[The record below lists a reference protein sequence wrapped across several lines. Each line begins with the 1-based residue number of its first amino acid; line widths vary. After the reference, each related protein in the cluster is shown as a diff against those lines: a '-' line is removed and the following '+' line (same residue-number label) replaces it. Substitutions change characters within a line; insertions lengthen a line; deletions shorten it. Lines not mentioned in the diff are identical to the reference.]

1 VNTVSVPLSHFARI
15 FNGKTPSKAD
25 QRESGHP
32 VLKIKDVD
40 EDGVFRKQF
49 NSYVEPCFAEKHS
62 SKFIVSGDILILN
75 AAHNADYVG
84 SKVYR
89 AENEVAGSL
98 ATGEWLIIRPQK
110 DLLDPVFAYYW
121 AISGETRFQIR
132 QLVKGIH
139 LYPRDVERLKIF
151 LPPLEEQKRIA
162 AILDKADAI
171 RKKRKQAIE
180 LTEQFLRSAFLDM
193 FGDPITNPK
202 AWPTAIM
209 KDCIA
214 DISSGWSAKS
224 DDKVREPNDWAVL
237 KISAVTSGRFLPSEH
252 KVVSSIGSGRKLVV
266 PKRGDLL
273 FSRANT
279 RELVA
284 ATCLVE
290 ADSER
295 LFLPDKLWRLTVSN
309 DMNPE
314 YLRYLLAHPRY
325 RSYLTRQ
332 ATGTSGSML
341 NVSQQKLMG
350 MKLPKPPIEVQQ
362 AFSDIV
368 WKTYQLQATSN
379 ESAENMTAQ
388 FNGLTQRA
396 FRGGL

>member
-1 VNTVSVPLSHFARI
+1 MT
-15 FNGKTPSKAD
+15 
-25 QRESGHP
+25 HP
-32 VLKIKDVD
+32 VVNLGSVVTIKGGGTPARKVPDYWHGEIPWATVKDLKSHELGNTQEAITV
-40 EDGVFRKQF
+40 EGLQ
-49 NSYVEPCFAEKHS
+49 NSAS
-62 SKFIVSGDILILN
+62 NLIPAGTVVTATRMALGRAAITEQNLAINQDLKALFCNEAITPKYLLHFLN
-75 AAHNADYVG
+75 ANK
-84 SKVYR
+84 SKI
-89 AENEVAGSL
+89 ESMGKG
-98 ATGEWLIIRPQK
+98 AT
-110 DLLDPVFAYYW
+110 
-121 AISGETRFQIR
+121 
-132 QLVKGIH
+132 VKGIT
-139 LYPRDVERLKIF
+139 LDVLLGLKIP

-162 AILDKADAI
+162 HVLDKADAI
-171 RKKRKQAIE
+171 RKKRKQTIE

-202 AWPTAIM
+202 GWPTAIM

-224 DDKVREPNDWAVL
+224 EDKVKEPDDWGVL

-252 KVVSSIGSGRKLVV
+252 KVVSSIEPSRKLIV

-295 LFLPDKLWRLTVSN
+295 LFLPDKLWRLTASN
-309 DMNPE
+309 DMKPE

-362 AFSDIV
+362 VFSDIV

-379 ESAENMTAQ
+379 VSAENMTAQ

-396 FRGGL
+396 FRGEL